1 MSSSILIKVFSMH
14 ILKLIFKN
22 AFRHKL
28 RTFLTILGIAIA
40 ILSFGLLRTVI
51 STWYLGVE
59 QSSATRLVTR
69 NAISLIFP
77 LPLSYKEKIRQIE
90 GVKNISYGTWFGGIY
105 IDEKHF
111 FANYAVEPNTYL
123 EIYPEIA
130 IPDDQKET
138 FFRDRK
144 AAVAGRILVE
154 KYGWEIGDI
163 ITLKGTIYPGNWDFV
178 LQGMYTGR
186 DENVDES
193 AFIFHWDYLNE
204 TLKQTVPSRAD
215 KVGWY
220 MIEIT
225 DPDLAADIS
234 LRIDKAFK
242 NSLAETLTE
251 TEKAFMLS
259 FIAMTEAIV
268 IAIKLVSF
276 VIIFIIMVVVA
287 NTMAMTA
294 RERIGEYAIFKT
306 LGFGGFHIT
315 GLIFGE
321 SLLITLT
328 GAALGIA
335 LTFPAAQIFGKTLST
350 YFPVFNVTPD
360 TIYMDIGV
368 SLLVAFVAAVFP
380 TWRAIHIRIAD
391 GLRRIG

>member
-1 MSSSILIKVFSMH
+1 MH
-14 ILKLIFKN
+14 VLKLIIKN

-28 RTFLTILGIAIA
+28 RTFLTILGVAIA

-111 FANYAVEPNTYL
+111 FANYAVEPSTYL
-123 EIYPEIA
+123 EIYPEII

-154 KYGWEIGDI
+154 KYGWKIGDI

-193 AFIFHWDYLNE
+193 AFVFHWDYLNE

-225 DPDLAADIS
+225 DPDLAADVS
-234 LRIDKAFK
+234 LRIDKTFK

-321 SLLITLT
+321 SLLITCT
-328 GAALGIA
+328 GAALGIG
-335 LTFPAAQIFGKTLST
+335 LTFPAAEIFGKTLST